1 MGFSGTLTNGATIQ
15 MNSSQWA
22 ANAFTHIDS
31 DARSGAA
38 AAVNLEIYIDATTA
52 DMDLSGLIFDANW
65 DQSRDTITVEGDAAD
80 NNIIGTSQT
89 DTLNGGDGNDT
100 FTVNIGAHFEELGET
115 IAGGAGFDRL
125 VLNDVTSPINMTD
138 MANVSGVEAL
148 LVAGNQNADITLSA
162 AYNSA
167 NSGLSIE
174 DALVQGDASLTP
186 FSTLSRTARIN
197 GIQYLLD
204 EGLVTTSGNRIGIFE
219 DGANGDFTLDTSGF
233 VLNQST
239 FVVMNADGGN
249 THITTG
255 SGEDIIVLA
264 TDEGFSVDLTTAT
277 GTTSVN
283 GGAFS
288 DPGDE
293 DILVLNTNGTG
304 VGHLL
309 GDALQNIDRVVVN
322 IGQPLNASITMDA
335 SYTGDNLIIDG
346 RGITTEWSF
355 NKLFFNGAANAAGED
370 LTVYG
375 TQNND
380 TIQGG
385 LGDDVLDGGDGID
398 TLSYADFVATSG
410 TDGVSVDFQT
420 LVSTQNTGAGSDTLS
435 NFENFLG
442 SAFDDTLFISTANF
456 ISAQMG
462 AGEDFVQFTDTL
474 QNISLDMGNNDDT
487 IRIYASASSNMTGS
501 SFDGG
506 TGGDEL
512 DIIFSQLATD
522 LRGATF
528 ANIETL
534 NLLFTTSTGSGLRE
548 VTIDSSQLETFSAIY
563 ASQAPGA
570 GDSALITVTADSALV
585 NLSAL
590 TFSNLNDAEV
600 TTRIEGLTTANNI
613 TGSVLNDLIIG
624 SNVADTLNGGDGE
637 DTFMGGG
644 GNDAMNGGAGD
655 DLVDYSGAT
664 NRVNVNLLSGNG
676 SGNQAQ
682 GDTYVSIEDIIGSN
696 LGDTLRGNNASN
708 QIEGGNG
715 NDVLIG
721 FNGADILLGGAGRD
735 ILNGGDGADFLQGG
749 AGVDQARYNGSSEGV
764 NINLESGIAS
774 GGQAEGDTLL
784 NIENLFGSN
793 HDDVL
798 FGDSNNNKIFGHLGN
813 DSLAANGGISKLYGG
828 AGNDSFVLSDGFAFV
843 MDFVDDVDQLD
854 VSDYGFATLADA
866 LMNVD
871 QVGAHARFRF
881 DGDVLLVLNT
891 DMNDLMDDIVI

>member
-186 FSTLSRTARIN
+186 FSTLSMTARIN

-277 GTTSVN
+277 ETTSVN

-322 IGQPLNASITMDA
+322 IGQLINASITMDA

-355 NKLFFNGAANAAGED
+355 NNLFFNGAANAAGED

-506 TGGDEL
+506 TGG
-512 DIIFSQLATD
+512 
-522 LRGATF
+522 
-528 ANIETL
+528 
-534 NLLFTTSTGSGLRE
+534 
-548 VTIDSSQLETFSAIY
+548 
-563 ASQAPGA
+563 
-570 GDSALITVTADSALV
+570 
-585 NLSAL
+585 
-590 TFSNLNDAEV
+590 
-600 TTRIEGLTTANNI
+600 
-613 TGSVLNDLIIG
+613 
-624 SNVADTLNGGDGE
+624 
-637 DTFMGGG
+637 
-644 GNDAMNGGAGD
+644 
-655 DLVDYSGAT
+655 
-664 NRVNVNLLSGNG
+664 
-676 SGNQAQ
+676 
-682 GDTYVSIEDIIGSN
+682 
-696 LGDTLRGNNASN
+696 
-708 QIEGGNG
+708 
-715 NDVLIG
+715 DVLIG